1 MPSIDFNILL
11 VEDEPDAAERMCQ
24 LLKKIDTER
33 FPGKQFTKPNVTI
46 ARNQTDADEA
56 IQAKAPPTGFDL
68 IILDLRYPG
77 RDGKIDDN
85 EFAGMKWLPELRESQ
100 QQSAIAIQTAFPYG
114 DEMNS
119 AVTALRDLQADEFI
133 PKSANWTSTQARL
146 VEAWRRARERR
157 WSNFL
162 ESGYAEFLHSRVFRA
177 VAEDTRDEVYRRG
190 SRFRNVADQLE
201 VAGAIEA
208 SESIRREYNALIDE
222 IVEITN
228 PVDDTAERSL
238 AVVESSSFLDGL
250 QLFHSKLCS
259 NSITISVERAKG
271 EVRTYRRDLLTA
283 LHELMENAVE
293 TLEDDIEA
301 GRHTNAAI
309 TLSSN
314 PVQKPR
320 AGIEIKI
327 SDTGPGFPETVLD
340 TPFKRGFS
348 TRAKKDKP
356 FRGMGLYVAH
366 RFMNRIFG
374 SVSLTNKVSPE
385 RGAEVVLFVPDLGD
399 LISRTR

>member
-24 LLKKIDTER
+24 LLKKIDTEK
-33 FPGKQFTKPNVTI
+33 FPGRQFSKPNVMI

-85 EFAGMKWLPELRESQ
+85 EFAGMKWLPELRGESA
-100 QQSAIAIQTAFPYG
+100 AIGDCNSDRFPYG

-119 AVTALRDLQADEFI
+119 AVSALRDLQADEFI

-162 ESGYAEFLHSRVFRA
+162 ESGYAASCIHECSA

-201 VAGAIEA
+201 IAGAIEA
-208 SESIRREYNALIDE
+208 SESIRRN
-222 IVEITN
+222 TM
-228 PVDDTAERSL
+228 
-238 AVVESSSFLDGL
+238 
-250 QLFHSKLCS
+250 H
-259 NSITISVERAKG
+259 
-271 EVRTYRRDLLTA
+271 
-283 LHELMENAVE
+283 
-293 TLEDDIEA
+293 
-301 GRHTNAAI
+301 
-309 TLSSN
+309 
-314 PVQKPR
+314 
-320 AGIEIKI
+320 
-327 SDTGPGFPETVLD
+327 
-340 TPFKRGFS
+340 
-348 TRAKKDKP
+348 
-356 FRGMGLYVAH
+356 
-366 RFMNRIFG
+366 
-374 SVSLTNKVSPE
+374 
-385 RGAEVVLFVPDLGD
+385 
-399 LISRTR
+399 